1 MMPTEPSGT
10 IAGVQ
15 FAAVPKSDDEEPSQ
29 VRHTEKSQLVLLP
42 LSVELNRLENE
53 ADQVT
58 SKAVGELFSHEKDP
72 IEIIKW
78 REVYGLLESATDR
91 AEDAANVIEAIVLKH
106 A

>member
-1 MMPTEPSGT
+1 LT
-10 IAGVQ
+10 I
-15 FAAVPKSDDEEPSQ
+15 
-29 VRHTEKSQLVLLP
+29 
-42 LSVELNRLENE
+42 ELNRLENE

-58 SKAVGELFSHEKDP
+58 SKAVGELFANEKDP

-78 REVYGLLESATDR
+78 REIYGLLESATDR